1 MAVFGLLQNSRRL
14 KCKRIT
20 TMRLCSP
27 SSSLLV
33 VVGNGLRHW
42 SNAWCYGG
50 RHLEVI
56 GFAVARL
63 VGNRGC
69 VLGLVLVLVF
79 FFFLLFFF
87 IVSGFRK
94 IIIFCMYVSMV
105 GGAAGGGRMGKQC
118 KHDLDVVKIKGCFIF
133 LFFFNTTGGGT
144 KFCSVWQFTVRFQIS
159 SFVGIV
165 F

>member
-79 FFFLLFFF
+79 FFFIVFFYCVR
-87 IVSGFRK
+87 VSQNYYFL
-94 IIIFCMYVSMV
+94 YVCV
-105 GGAAGGGRMGKQC
+105 NGWWGGGGGKNGEAMQARSRCRQNQRVFHLPLLLQYHRRRHQVLQC
-118 KHDLDVVKIKGCFIF
+118 LAIHRTLSNF
-133 LFFFNTTGGGT
+133 
-144 KFCSVWQFTVRFQIS
+144 
-159 SFVGIV
+159 
-165 F
+165 